1 MSTLY
6 QSSNTTPND
15 RRQNT
20 TDYDHPQETNL
31 MNLHKA
37 MEYSA
42 AGQPVL
48 RVNNVG
54 GVSYNEAG
62 NISGS
67 LDAFGRLRVSEPYTL
82 FDSSLRYSDNTNKWD
97 QQDTGSATSAHLPN
111 ESSILMTVSG
121 NGDQVI
127 RQTKQVF
134 SYQPGKS
141 LLVLNTVVMNTPTVG
156 LRQRVGYFSTQ
167 NGIYFEIDGT
177 AINLVIRKYTS
188 GTVDDTSE
196 KISQSQW
203 NGDRLDGTGGQHN
216 LSGATI
222 DVTKAQIF
230 WTDIEWLGVGS
241 VRCGFVINGQFIV
254 SHIFHHANILD
265 KVYMTTAS
273 LPLRYELTSTGGAGS
288 MRAICSSVMSEGGY
302 VNRSR
307 SRSASTAIAGK
318 SISNS
323 AYTPLIAIRLKST
336 RLDAVVIPAKYDVYG
351 LTNAAYKFAII
362 YNPTLTG
369 ASWVSAGTDSSV
381 EYDLS
386 ATALSEG
393 TIVDSGLFASSAK
406 GGGASNF
413 GEVDFSLQLGRTI
426 AGVSDIFVLAA
437 IATTNNDKAV
447 ATLVWQE
454 HT

>member
-1 MSTLY
+1 MSFKTTDDPIPPY
-6 QSSNTTPND
+6 DRRRNTT
-15 RRQNT
+15 T
-20 TDYDHPQETNL
+20 YDHPQETNL
-31 MNLHKA
+31 LSLHRA

-48 RVNNVG
+48 RVNNIG

-82 FDSSLRYSDNTNKWD
+82 FDSSLRYRDNADKWD
-97 QQDTGSATSAHLPN
+97 QQDTGSATSTHLAN
-111 ESSILMTVSG
+111 ESSVLMTVT
-121 NGDQVI
+121 GDGDEVI

-141 LLVLNTVVMNTPTVG
+141 LLVLNTMVMNQPTAG
-156 LRQRVGYFSTQ
+156 LRQRVGYFGTE
-167 NGIYFEIDGT
+167 NGVYFEIDGT
-177 AINLVIRKYTS
+177 EVSLVIRKYTNGS
-188 GTVDDTSE
+188 VDNTSE
-196 KISQSQW
+196 KIPQSQW

-216 LSGATI
+216 LSGVTI

-230 WTDIEWLGVGS
+230 WMDIEWLGVGS
-241 VRCGFVINGQFIV
+241 VRCGFVINGQYIV

-265 KVYMTTAS
+265 RVYMTTAC
-273 LPLRYELTSTGGAGS
+273 LPLRYELTSTGAAGT
-288 MRAICSSVMSEGGY
+288 MRSICSSVMSEGGY
-302 VNRSR
+302 VNRSK

-318 SISNS
+318 AVSNT

-336 RLDAVVIPAKYDVYG
+336 RLDAIVIPAKYDVYG
-351 LTNAAYKFAII
+351 LTNAAYKYAII

-369 ASWVSAGTDSSV
+369 ADWTDANASSSV

-386 ATALSEG
+386 ATALSGG
-393 TIVDSGLFASSAK
+393 TILDSGLFSSSAK

-413 GEVDFSLQLGRTI
+413 GDVDFSLQLGRTI

-437 IATTNNDKAV
+437 YATTNNDKAV